1 MLERNMAG
9 WEYRKQEAWDSDV
22 SLDVQHLLR
31 ELEEK
36 QSETV
41 EVTGW

>member
-1 MLERNMAG
+1 MFPLHPHS
-9 WEYRKQEAWDSDV
+9 EAWDSDV

-41 EVTGW
+41 EVTDW